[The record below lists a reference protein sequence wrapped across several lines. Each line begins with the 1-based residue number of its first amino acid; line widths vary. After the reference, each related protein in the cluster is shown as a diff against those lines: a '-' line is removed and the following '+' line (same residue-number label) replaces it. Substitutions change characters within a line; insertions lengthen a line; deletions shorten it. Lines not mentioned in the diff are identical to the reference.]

1 MRVLVTVRI
10 VPSRLAPVRVGV
22 QMGDAVMVSV
32 KVEMNAVARQANQY
46 MPAKENQ
53 HDADGGFQAMRQ
65 GLRQGAPSITAPP
78 PNTNNVRVCPIPQ
91 TTPCLTIRR
100 TDLSSDEML
109 AAATWSASSAWC
121 MPIKNPRNRIDAINP
136 PHF

>member
-10 VPSRLAPVRVGV
+10 VPSRFAPVRVGV

-53 HDADGGFQAMRQ
+53 HDADGGFHH
-65 GLRQGAPSITAPP
+65 S
-78 PNTNNVRVCPIPQ
+78 
-91 TTPCLTIRR
+91 
-100 TDLSSDEML
+100 LSS
-109 AAATWSASSAWC
+109 AYRSAG
-121 MPIKNPRNRIDAINP
+121 
-136 PHF
+136 FGG